1 MNNLFYMDFCVE
13 NSSFVQPIDDVFHVN
28 TSRRAFE
35 KLYMELCH
43 AAALPDP
50 VTTTRQLMV
59 LLEGT
64 IVYGQAKRDPAV
76 ARAARTMAALVLTAA

>member
-1 MNNLFYMDFCVE
+1 
-13 NSSFVQPIDDVFHVN
+13 
-28 TSRRAFE
+28 
-35 KLYMELCH
+35 MELCH